1 MCFEHSKDSYVRLF
15 FNIDIRRA
23 HIPQPLDN
31 KSKKD
36 EKYKFISIEK

>member
-1 MCFEHSKDSYVRLF
+1 MCFEHCKDSYVGLF
-15 FNIDIRRA
+15 FNIDIWRA

-36 EKYKFISIEK
+36 EKSIFISIEK